1 MFAKYFADIY
11 TPQSNDR
18 YDDENFQTIS
28 SEYVNMKFLNECDER
43 LEYEIAESEVN
54 KGIVSLKLRKAPGV
68 DNVHAEH
75 LKYGGK
81 KVALYL
87 SRLF

>member
-28 SEYVNMKFLNECDER
+28 SEYVNMKSLNECDEW

-54 KGIVSLKLRKAPGV
+54 KAIVSLKLRKERGFILFNRNILITV
-68 DNVHAEH
+68 E
-75 LKYGGK
+75 K
-81 KVALYL
+81 
-87 SRLF
+87 SRFIS